1 MTEQEYKDD
10 VLAFLAMDDELNNGS
25 RTRPAQLQ
33 IGARLIARFLHNVE
47 LIARSQAVLSGIEKR
62 PGFLNGSGKS
72 EGREA

>member
-1 MTEQEYKDD
+1 MTEQEYRDD

-33 IGARLIARFLHNVE
+33 IGARLLARFLYNVE
-47 LIARSQAVLSGIEKR
+47 TIARAQSILSGIKER

-72 EGREA
+72 EGKEA